1 MGTIA
6 LAVFCLRMDSALKL
20 VDWWPWSCLA
30 RSWTIWERTAE
41 MGSKASG
48 EAGVIGW
55 IIALLPFRVVLAGF
69 VLIAIL
75 VGLLLL
81 VL

>member
-1 MGTIA
+1 
-6 LAVFCLRMDSALKL
+6 
-20 VDWWPWSCLA
+20 
-30 RSWTIWERTAE
+30 